1 MERFVEV
8 DQLKKKLDEYRP
20 LDPEKISA
28 IQEKFRIEWTYHSR
42 AIEGG
47 ILTLSETAFF
57 LQEGLTTKGRPLSE
71 YLETKNHAEA
81 LSYLDGLVKKKD
93 EMSERIIKDF
103 HAVLMKDTQF
113 ILVGPPDNR
122 VKKRIEPGK
131 YKYDNNHVILSDGSI
146 HYFTDYLQVPGEME
160 RLMEWYKE
168 NKDNLHSIELS
179 AILHHRLTAI
189 HPFTDG
195 NGRVARLAM
204 NTILMQKGYTPA
216 IIRNEDRQDYYEAL
230 READEGKYD
239 SFIGMV
245 EKEVTK
251 TIALMLNVIEGKE
264 AFGLKDLGRR
274 LDHFVTSIHS
284 LDKDIGK
291 VSKDSDEERAECQKL
306 LHEQVSELLKNE
318 VKGQHAQDEFSFKI
332 NAFLK
337 IGDKENPATY
347 FLYDITQQQNIIPL
361 FDVQR
366 VEEIWEDGHGTEYS
380 KFCVVPAKKLW
391 KGTFRT
397 EYTKFHN
404 ESDIPNSCL
413 LEILSKRKYM
423 PSSALVFT
431 IMPTKYL
438 IYLNSLILIRSFN
451 FDKEEEQPP
460 ARESVI
466 SKFKSGSISFKDWSI
481 REIEDFFVE
490 SFNAF
495 LNEVEKE
502 TERRRKI
509 IGGRLKK

>member
-1 MERFVEV
+1 LGKTVMEKFVEV

-20 LDPEKISA
+20 LDPEKVSA

-81 LSYLDGLVKKKD
+81 LSYLDDLVKKKE

-103 HAVLMKDTQF
+103 HAILMKDTQF

-122 VKKRIEPGK
+122 VKKRIEAGK

-146 HYFTDYLQVPGEME
+146 HYFADHLQVPGEME
-160 RLMEWYKE
+160 KLMEWYKK
-168 NKDNLHSIELS
+168 NKDKLHPVELS

-204 NTILMQKGYTPA
+204 NTVLMQNGYTPA
-216 IIRNEDRQDYYEAL
+216 IIRNEDKQDYYEAL
-230 READEGKYD
+230 RQADEGKPD
-239 SFIGMV
+239 SFIDTV

-251 TIALMLNVIEGKE
+251 TITLMLNVIEGKE
-264 AFGLKDLGRR
+264 AFGLKDLDRR
-274 LDHFVTSIHS
+274 IDHFATNIHS

-291 VSKDSDEERAECQKL
+291 VSKDSAEERTECQKL
-306 LHEQVSELLKNE
+306 LHKEVSEMLMWAIERRKPE
-318 VKGQHAQDEFSFKI
+318 DEFSFEIKPS
-332 NAFLK
+332 LK
-337 IGDKENPATY
+337 IQDKENLARV

-361 FDVQR
+361 FNVYGSSDLYY
-366 VEEIWEDGHGTEYS
+366 GS
-380 KFCVVPAKKLW
+380 
-391 KGTFRT
+391 
-397 EYTKFHN
+397 YTGFV
-404 ESDIPNSCL
+404 DRFPIPNSCL
-413 LEILSKRKYM
+413 LNIVPKRKYI
-423 PSSALVFT
+423 PTSVLIFT
-431 IMPTKYL
+431 VIPTKYL
-438 IYLNSLILIRSFN
+438 IYLNSMILISVFD
-451 FDKEEEQPP
+451 FDKDEEHPP
-460 ARESVI
+460 TRNSII
-466 SKFKSGSISFKDWSI
+466 SKFKSGSVSFKDWSM
-481 REIEDFFVE
+481 REVEGFFVE

-495 LNEVEKE
+495 LNEVQKE
-502 TERRRKI
+502 IERRRKI
-509 IGGRLKK
+509 IASRLKK

>member
-1 MERFVEV
+1 MEKFVEV

-20 LDPEKISA
+20 LDPEKVSA

-81 LSYLDGLVKKKD
+81 LSYLDDLVQKKE

-103 HAVLMKDTQF
+103 HAILMKDTQF
-113 ILVGPPDNR
+113 ILVGPSNNR
-122 VKKRIEPGK
+122 VRIEPGK
-131 YKYDNNHVILSDGSI
+131 YKYDNNHVILADGSI

-160 RLMEWYKE
+160 KLVEWYKE
-168 NKDNLHSIELS
+168 NKDKLHPIELS

-204 NTILMQKGYTPA
+204 NMILIQKGYTPA
-216 IIRNEDRQDYYEAL
+216 LIRNEDKQDYYEAL
-230 READEGKYD
+230 RQADEGKPD
-239 SFIGMV
+239 PFIAMV

-251 TIALMLNVIEGKE
+251 TITLMLNVIEGKE
-264 AFGLKDLGRR
+264 AFGLMDLDRR
-274 LDHFVTSIHS
+274 LDHFLTDIHS

-306 LHEQVSELLKNE
+306 LHKEISDMLQWTVMRQKAEN
-318 VKGQHAQDEFSFKI
+318 EFSFEIKPS
-332 NAFLK
+332 LK
-337 IGDKENPATY
+337 IQDVEN
-347 FLYDITQQQNIIPL
+347 LTQGVISYMTHEQNIIPL
-361 FDVQR
+361 FEAALVP
-366 VEEIWEDGHGTEYS
+366 EKPDGFYQS
-380 KFCVVPAKKLW
+380 
-391 KGTFRT
+391 
-397 EYTKFHN
+397 FHD
-404 ESDIPNSCL
+404 ESNIPNCCL
-413 LEILSKRKYM
+413 LRIVTKRKYI
-423 PSSALVFT
+423 PASELVFT
-431 IMPTKYL
+431 VIPTKYL
-438 IYLNSLILIRSFN
+438 IYLNSMILISN
-451 FDKEEEQPP
+451 FDFDKDEECLSTKD
-460 ARESVI
+460 SVI
-466 SKFKSGSISFKDWSI
+466 FKFKSGSVSFKDWTM

-495 LNEVEKE
+495 LNQVEKE

-509 IGGRLKK
+509 IAERLKK